1 MFPLHQSNKSS
12 LFISFTSNE
21 QGIVSKDLVLDHGNS
36 VDRSRNLSNHM
47 GKIRPKKLNENPDHH
62 HDERNEKKKLRR
74 EIERQRRQE
83 MTTLYV
89 SLRSLLPLELIKG
102 KPSMSEHMNVAVA
115 YIKHLEKKIQ
125 ELSVKRNELKR
136 QPNCNNEKSNC
147 LLPVYYFTISSW
159 SGMVEIMINS
169 WLGESDDRLT
179 LSRVLE
185 VILEQGLDV
194 VSCISTSQ
202 ANDKLVYTIQSE
214 VRDFTCTDQTK
225 LQQRLAEVNPSWRYI
240 SK

>member
-89 SLRSLLPLELIKG
+89 SLRSLLPLELIK
-102 KPSMSEHMNVAVA
+102 V
-115 YIKHLEKKIQ
+115 IKEINIFVWV
-125 ELSVKRNELKR
+125 LSF
-136 QPNCNNEKSNC
+136 
-147 LLPVYYFTISSW
+147 Y
-159 SGMVEIMINS
+159 
-169 WLGESDDRLT
+169 
-179 LSRVLE
+179 SR
-185 VILEQGLDV
+185 
-194 VSCISTSQ
+194 CI
-202 ANDKLVYTIQSE
+202 
-214 VRDFTCTDQTK
+214 
-225 LQQRLAEVNPSWRYI
+225 
-240 SK
+240 